1 MVFRMEQKLCVLSWN
16 RFTHKVGQNG
26 TGMRDKRKEELVAE
40 YLAGEMSYR
49 EMEDRYGVSAST
61 LQRWVKASGS
71 EAARR
76 AKVARAAEAAGV
88 KIEHELGS
96 ERAEEKDP
104 AAEVKRL
111 RGELRKAEL
120 HNKLLNA
127 MIDIAEERFEIP
139 IRKKHGARR

>member
-1 MVFRMEQKLCVLSWN
+1 
-16 RFTHKVGQNG
+16 
-26 TGMRDKRKEELVAE
+26 MRDKRKEELVAE